1 MHAVVVRLAKYYA
14 EIIPL
19 ALRVM
24 LHPAFNL
31 TDLARLQPGG
41 PAVLHQ
47 ALSKRLDS
55 LIQRRRMAKSSPL
68 ATARLLTSLAHDWA
82 LGNVL
87 APGRSAHGVRELK
100 KQVNIVWE
108 GLRP

>member
-1 MHAVVVRLAKYYA
+1 
-14 EIIPL
+14 
-19 ALRVM
+19 
-24 LHPAFNL
+24 
-31 TDLARLQPGG
+31 
-41 PAVLHQ
+41 
-47 ALSKRLDS
+47 
-55 LIQRRRMAKSSPL
+55 
-68 ATARLLTSLAHDWA
+68 LLTSLAHDWA